1 MSEILGNLDTRTSEL
16 TQLQREYRHMEINR
30 RAYADE
36 SQAVLRKQ
44 QTTIDKMRKDNES
57 IKNDIAIIMRG
68 SNRPISTIQQ
78 EFIQALT
85 DQGDKYAQQIE
96 FERSNVQTMEE
107 QIHLIRQKTLQQRRA
122 MGGIN
127 ASKDNHFMIL
137 KQIHILENRLDKS
150 LIKFNEAISHNK
162 NLREKIDD
170 LRRERVV
177 FENIY
182 RKMER
187 ELQDRKKHMA
197 EVIEVSN
204 QSYEQRDTFQMEV
217 AAIEQANRKEN
228 EEYEEQM
235 LTLGRLLET
244 ELQLPAVGTGL
255 TTRAKSLSRL
265 GTSQVGSPKALSRA
279 SSTGMF
285 SSIGGDDLGKT
296 VSDSGPSEIDFHE
309 RAQNFEEAFNKI
321 KSATGIT
328 DVDELVRTFIKN
340 EEHNFSLFNYV
351 NEQNNEIEKYEE
363 QIQQLKE
370 EELKFAQESGNDV
383 NQHKEIL
390 KDLENKLQSTEIMAE
405 KYEQRCQDLQRIT
418 ESLKRGMQS
427 IFSKFDFE
435 NEDGSAAPLVTE
447 VNMVQ
452 LLALIEIKAN
462 HLLQSYNNV
471 RTLLVAPTTG
481 DVSLHVGTGLEK
493 ETNVEE
499 SEMSLKQSLSLVSV
513 LGVGPK
519 VPMGQ
524 ELLHVNPP
532 KSEDYRSD
540 DSDEDD
546 DGDTRPLTRDELKH
560 RTMNKLQ
567 KRLGGSLTMSNM
579 NNSSNQNNGTN
590 NDKKK

>member
-1 MSEILGNLDTRTSEL
+1 MILVIKMSEILGNLDTRTSEL

-235 LTLGRLLET
+235 LTLGRL
-244 ELQLPAVGTGL
+244 
-255 TTRAKSLSRL
+255 
-265 GTSQVGSPKALSRA
+265 
-279 SSTGMF
+279 
-285 SSIGGDDLGKT
+285 
-296 VSDSGPSEIDFHE
+296 
-309 RAQNFEEAFNKI
+309 
-321 KSATGIT
+321 
-328 DVDELVRTFIKN
+328 
-340 EEHNFSLFNYV
+340 
-351 NEQNNEIEKYEE
+351 
-363 QIQQLKE
+363 
-370 EELKFAQESGNDV
+370 
-383 NQHKEIL
+383 
-390 KDLENKLQSTEIMAE
+390 
-405 KYEQRCQDLQRIT
+405 
-418 ESLKRGMQS
+418 
-427 IFSKFDFE
+427 
-435 NEDGSAAPLVTE
+435 
-447 VNMVQ
+447 
-452 LLALIEIKAN
+452 
-462 HLLQSYNNV
+462 
-471 RTLLVAPTTG
+471 
-481 DVSLHVGTGLEK
+481 
-493 ETNVEE
+493 
-499 SEMSLKQSLSLVSV
+499 
-513 LGVGPK
+513 
-519 VPMGQ
+519 
-524 ELLHVNPP
+524 
-532 KSEDYRSD
+532 
-540 DSDEDD
+540 
-546 DGDTRPLTRDELKH
+546 
-560 RTMNKLQ
+560 
-567 KRLGGSLTMSNM
+567 
-579 NNSSNQNNGTN
+579 
-590 NDKKK
+590 